1 MKKLISLCL
10 ALVLMCSVLAVPAL
24 AAVEP
29 RGNGYSSFDIMYNDK
44 SYSVSVSASY
54 DSSKGGRVSVS
65 TMAAVKVRI
74 EAPVVQY
81 NTISF
86 GYITDTGSA
95 TEKTLTTTVHVHSTD
110 YVPCSK
116 GMSQVI
122 NYRSISGYC
131 TVTANGKT
139 YTGSVYQTP

>member
-29 RGNGYSSFDIMYNDK
+29 RGNGYEGFSILYNGK
-44 SYSVSVSASY
+44 SYTVSLTVSY
-54 DSSKGGRVSVS
+54 SSTHGARTKLYTEAVVRVELDP
-65 TMAAVKVRI
+65 TT
-74 EAPVVQY
+74 VQY
-81 NTISF
+81 NTTNY
-86 GYITDTGSA
+86 GYITNTGSGNTGNL
-95 TEKTLTTTVHVHSTD
+95 TEDEHLIVTP

-122 NYRSISGYC
+122 NYVYMKGFA
-131 TVTANGKT
+131 TVTSNGVK
-139 YTGSVYQTP
+139 YTSSVYGTP

>member
-10 ALVLMCSVLAVPAL
+10 ALVLMCSVLAMPAL

-29 RGNGYSSFDIMYNDK
+29 RGNGYTSFSITYNGK
-44 SYSVSVSASY
+44 PYTVTVSASY
-54 DSSKGGRVSVS
+54 DSGKGARVSA
-65 TMAAVKVRI
+65 TTLAAVYVKLN
-74 EAPVVQY
+74 APVVEY
-81 NTISF
+81 NTISY
-86 GYITDTGSA
+86 GYITDTGTGKA
-95 TEKTLTTTVHVHSTD
+95 ETLTEEVHTLSTD

-131 TVTANGKT
+131 SVTANGKT
-139 YTGSVYQTP
+139 YSGSVYQTP